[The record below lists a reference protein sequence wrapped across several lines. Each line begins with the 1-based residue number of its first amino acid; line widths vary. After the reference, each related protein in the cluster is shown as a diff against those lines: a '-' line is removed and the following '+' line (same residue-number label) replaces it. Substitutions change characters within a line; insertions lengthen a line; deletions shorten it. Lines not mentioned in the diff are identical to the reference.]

1 MSFVL
6 LVLLVIGPA
15 VAALLCRWLWRRG
28 VRAAGWLI
36 HRPTVLAVLAVVLWL
51 AWKITERGPAFG
63 VVVVTAAVG
72 VLVAVRVLLPAW
84 FAAGVSSRTGGWWR
98 EVRVYRGA
106 WHSAMVTTGLALR
119 EGRELHLPR
128 LMWVHTRGGIDLVRV
143 RMLPGQVLE
152 DWAQCAPR
160 LAQTFGTQEC
170 RVRTVPRR
178 QHDLELWFLVDDPL
192 TTDIAPFDADV
203 TDPGALP
210 VGVREDGRRYDLRL
224 LGTHVLVVGAT
235 GAGKG
240 SVLWSIVAAL
250 GPALRERTAQVWA
263 LDPKGGMEL
272 AGGRALFERFVYG
285 DPQDEAVYELD
296 FARTLEDAVEVMR
309 RRQSQLRGI
318 ARLHTPTA
326 GEPLIVIL
334 VDELASLTA
343 YVTDRD
349 AKRRIGSALA
359 LLLSQGRAV
368 GISVVAAV
376 QDPRKE
382 VVTVRDLFPTR
393 IALRLSEAEQVA
405 LVLGAG
411 ARDRGARCE
420 EIPES
425 LPGIGYVGIDG
436 VAEPVR
442 VRFSHITDTDIAG
455 LVERFGTAD
464 AVAPVVEE
472 SAA

>member
-6 LVLLVIGPA
+6 LVLLVVGPA

-28 VRAAGWLI
+28 VRVLGWLVR
-36 HRPTVLAVLAVVLWL
+36 RPTLLVVLAAVLWL
-51 AWKITERGPAFG
+51 TWQTPDRGPAFG
-63 VVVVTAAVG
+63 VAIALGVIG
-72 VLVAVRVLLPAW
+72 VLVALRVLFPSW
-84 FAAGVSSRTGGWWR
+84 FAAGVQSRMAGWWR

-106 WHSAMVTTGLALR
+106 WQSAMVTTGLALR
-119 EGRELHLPR
+119 EGRELQLPR
-128 LMWVHTRGGIDLVRV
+128 LIAVRTRGGIDLVRV

-170 RVRTVPRR
+170 RVRTVVRR
-178 QHDLELWFLVDDPL
+178 KHDLDLWFLVTDPL
-192 TTDIAPFDADV
+192 AVDVPPFDVDTTD
-203 TDPGALP
+203 TTALP
-210 VGVREDGRRYDLRL
+210 VGVREDGQRYDLSL

-250 GPALRERTAQVWA
+250 GPALRDRTAQVWA

-272 AGGRALFERFVYG
+272 GGGRLLFERFVYG
-285 DPQDEAVYELD
+285 DPEDEAVYELD

-309 RRQSQLRGI
+309 RRQSQLRGL
-318 ARLHTPTA
+318 ARLHTPSPD
-326 GEPLIVIL
+326 EPLIVIL

-343 YVTDRD
+343 YVTDRE

-393 IALRLSEAEQVA
+393 IALRLSEAEQVS

-411 ARDRGARCE
+411 ARDRGARCDDV
-420 EIPES
+420 PES

-442 VRFSHITDTDIAG
+442 VRFSHITDADITG
-455 LVERFGTAD
+455 LVARFRTAAP
-464 AVAPVVEE
+464 AVPAIEE

>member
-28 VRAAGWLI
+28 LRVLGWLVR
-36 HRPTVLAVLAVVLWL
+36 RPSAMVGLAAVLWFTWQTA
-51 AWKITERGPAFG
+51 ERGPAFA
-63 VVVVTAAVG
+63 VAVTLAVVG
-72 VLVAVRVLLPAW
+72 VLVALRLLSPSW
-84 FAAGVSSRTGGWWR
+84 FAARVRSRTAGWWR
-98 EVRVYRGA
+98 EVRVYRAA
-106 WHSAMVTTGLALR
+106 WQSAVVTTGLVFR
-119 EGRELHLPR
+119 DGRVLHLPR
-128 LMWVHTRGGIDLVRV
+128 LVAVRTRGGIDLVRV

-160 LAQTFGTQEC
+160 LAQTFGAQEC
-170 RVRTVPRR
+170 RVRTVARR
-178 QHDLELWFLVDDPL
+178 KHDLDLWFLVTDPL
-192 TTDIAPFDADV
+192 ATEVRPFDADA
-203 TDPGALP
+203 TDPSSLP
-210 VGVREDGRRYDLRL
+210 VGVREDGHRYDLCL

-250 GPALRERTAQVWA
+250 GPALRDRTSQVWA

-272 AGGRALFERFVYG
+272 GGGRSLFERFVYG
-285 DPQDEAVYELD
+285 DPEDEAVYELD

-309 RRQSQLRGI
+309 RRQSELRGVS
-318 ARLHTPTA
+318 RLHTPSPD
-326 GEPLIVIL
+326 EPLIVIL

-343 YVTDRD
+343 YVTDRE

-382 VVTVRDLFPTR
+382 VATVRDLFPTR
-393 IALRLSEAEQVA
+393 IALRLSEAEQVS

-411 ARDRGARCE
+411 ARDRGARCD

-425 LPGIGYVGIDG
+425 LPGVGYVGIDG

-442 VRFSHITDTDIAG
+442 VRFSHITDAEIAG
-455 LVERFGTAD
+455 MVGRFGPAAATG
-464 AVAPVVEE
+464 PVVEE

>member
-15 VAALLCRWLWRRG
+15 VAAVLCRWLWRRG
-28 VRAAGWLI
+28 VRVLGWLVR
-36 HRPTVLAVLAVVLWL
+36 RPALLVALAAVLWL
-51 AWKITERGPAFG
+51 AWQTAHRGPAFAVAIALG
-63 VVVVTAAVG
+63 VID
-72 VLVAVRVLLPAW
+72 VLVALRVLFPSW
-84 FAAGVSSRTGGWWR
+84 FAAGLQSRTAGWWR

-106 WHSAMVTTGLALR
+106 WQSAMVTTGLALR

-128 LMWVHTRGGIDLVRV
+128 LIAVRTRGGIDLVRV

-170 RVRTVPRR
+170 RVRTVVRR
-178 QHDLELWFLVDDPL
+178 KHDLDLWFLVTDPL
-192 TTDIAPFDADV
+192 AVDVPPFDVDTTDAR
-203 TDPGALP
+203 ALP
-210 VGVREDGRRYDLRL
+210 VGVREDGRRYDLSL

-250 GPALRERTAQVWA
+250 GPALRDRTAQVWA

-272 AGGRALFERFVYG
+272 GGGRLLFERFVYG
-285 DPQDEAVYELD
+285 DPEDEVVYELD

-309 RRQSQLRGI
+309 RRQSQLRGV
-318 ARLHTPTA
+318 ARLHTPSPD
-326 GEPLIVIL
+326 EPLIVIL

-343 YVTDRD
+343 YVTDRE

-393 IALRLSEAEQVA
+393 IALRLSEAEQVS
-405 LVLGAG
+405 LVLGTG
-411 ARDRGARCE
+411 ARDRGARCDE
-420 EIPES
+420 VPES

-442 VRFSHITDTDIAG
+442 VRFSHITDADITG
-455 LVERFGTAD
+455 LVTRFRTA
-464 AVAPVVEE
+464 AAAAPAVEE